1 MGEEIRSV
9 RETTAVEIREKE
21 IEKIEG
27 LEKASIFI
35 KHIDL
40 NFNQIVTIEGLN
52 KCKNLAILELDDN
65 KILKIPEGGF
75 DGLVNL

>member
-9 RETTAVEIREKE
+9 REMTAVEIREKE

-35 KHIDL
+35 EHIDL

-65 KILKIPEGGF
+65 KILKIPEGAF